1 MEKEVTVMTGKP
13 KVAVDI
19 WSDVMCPW
27 CAVGYTSF
35 AKSVRQVADELDI
48 EVRWMPFELNPD
60 LPPEGKR
67 QDEHLAKVYGRSPE
81 EVAAMRAQ
89 MQATAERAGF
99 SMEYTG
105 EGEEPPAMMW
115 NTFEA
120 HKLLRWALA
129 EQGPEAQTRL
139 KVALLKAHF
148 QQRRNVSDREVLLDI
163 AGAEG
168 FERAGAAEALAD
180 EALAIAV
187 RAEEARGRQAGI
199 NSVPSFVVNGRY
211 LIQGARE
218 PEDYANMLRQVAGL
232 VQNA

>member
-1 MEKEVTVMTGKP
+1 ME

-27 CAVGYTSF
+27 CAVGYTQF
-35 AKSVRQVADELDI
+35 AKAVNELDGELDI

-60 LPPEGKR
+60 LPPEGKS
-67 QDEHLAKVYGRSPE
+67 QDRHLAEVYGRSPE
-81 EVAAMRAQ
+81 EVTAMRAQ
-89 MQATAERAGF
+89 MQAIAARTGF
-99 SMEYTG
+99 AMDYTG
-105 EGEEPPAMMW
+105 EGEAPPAMMW

-129 EQGPEAQTRL
+129 DQGLEAQTRL

-148 QQRRNVSDREVLLDI
+148 QQRRNVSDRAVLLDI
-163 AGAEG
+163 AEAEG
-168 FERAGAAEALAD
+168 FDRAKAAEALAD
-180 EALAIAV
+180 EALTIATRV
-187 RAEEARGRQAGI
+187 EEERGRRAGI
-199 NSVPSFVVNGRY
+199 NSVPSFVVNGQY

-218 PEDYANMLRQVAGL
+218 PEDYAQMLRRVAGL

>member
-1 MEKEVTVMTGKP
+1 MA
-13 KVAVDI
+13 KVSVDI

-27 CAVGYTSF
+27 CAVGYTQF
-35 AKSVRQVADELDI
+35 AKAVGELEGELDV

-60 LPPEGKR
+60 MAPEGKP
-67 QDEHLAKVYGRSPE
+67 QDRHLAEVYGRSPG

-89 MQATAERAGF
+89 MQATAARAGF
-99 SMEYTG
+99 PMDYTG
-105 EGEEPPAMMW
+105 EGKEPTAMMW

-129 EQGPEAQTRL
+129 AQGPEAQTRL

-148 QQRRNVSDREVLLDI
+148 QKRRNVSDREVLLDI
-163 AGAEG
+163 AEAEG
-168 FERAGAAEALAD
+168 FDRTRAAEALAD

-187 RAEEARGRQAGI
+187 RAEEQRGRQAGI
-199 NSVPSFVVNGRY
+199 NSVPSFVVDGQY

-218 PEDYANMLRQVAGL
+218 PADYAQMLRRAAGL

>member
-1 MEKEVTVMTGKP
+1 MSEVP
-13 KVAVDI
+13 KVSIDI

-27 CAVGYTSF
+27 CAVGYTQF
-35 AKSVRQVADELDI
+35 AKSVNELEGELDV

-60 LPPEGKR
+60 LPPEGKL
-67 QDEHLAKVYGRSPE
+67 QDRHLAEVYGRSPD

-89 MQATAERAGF
+89 MQATAERVGF
-99 SMEYTG
+99 PMDYAG
-105 EGEEPPAMMW
+105 EGAEPPAMMW

-129 EQGPEAQTRL
+129 DSGPEAQTRL

-148 QQRRNVSDREVLLDI
+148 QQRRNVSDRAVLLDT
-163 AGAEG
+163 AEAEG
-168 FERAGAAEALAD
+168 FDRGKAAEALAD
-180 EALAIAV
+180 EALSIAV

-199 NSVPSFVVNGRY
+199 NSVPSFVVDGKY

-218 PEDYANMLRQVAGL
+218 PAEYARMLRQAAGL

>member
-1 MEKEVTVMTGKP
+1 MTESAR

-27 CAVGYTSF
+27 CAVGYTQF
-35 AKSVRQVADELDI
+35 AKAVEALAGELDV

-60 LPPEGKR
+60 LPPEGKE
-67 QDEHLAKVYGRSPE
+67 QAKHLAEVYGRSAE
-81 EVAAMRAQ
+81 EVAGMRAQ
-89 MQATAERAGF
+89 MQATAARAGF
-99 SMEYTG
+99 PMDYAG

-139 KVALLKAHF
+139 KLALLRAHF
-148 QQRRNVSDREVLLDI
+148 QQRRNVSDREVLLDV
-163 AGAEG
+163 AEEEG
-168 FERAGAAEALAD
+168 FDRAEAAGALAD

-187 RAEEARGRQAGI
+187 RAEEQRGRQAGI
-199 NSVPSFVVNGRY
+199 NSVPSFVVDGKY

-218 PEDYANMLRQVAGL
+218 PEDYAGMLRQVAGL

>member
-1 MEKEVTVMTGKP
+1 MMP
-13 KVAVDI
+13 KVSVDI

-27 CAVGYTSF
+27 CAVGYTQF
-35 AKSVRQVADELDI
+35 AKAVEGLGGEIDVD
-48 EVRWMPFELNPD
+48 VRWMPFELNPD
-60 LPPEGKR
+60 LPSEGKE
-67 QDEHLAKVYGRSPE
+67 QAKHLAEVYGRSAE
-81 EVAAMRAQ
+81 DIAAMRAQ
-89 MQATAERAGF
+89 MQATAARAGF
-99 SMEYTG
+99 PMDYAG
-105 EGEEPPAMMW
+105 EGEAPPAMMW

-129 EQGPEAQTRL
+129 DQGPVAQTRL
-139 KVALLKAHF
+139 KLALLRAHF

-163 AGAEG
+163 AEAER
-168 FERAGAAEALAD
+168 FDRAKATEALAD

-199 NSVPSFVVNGRY
+199 NSVPSFVVDGKY

-218 PEDYANMLRQVAGL
+218 PEDYAGMLRQVAGL

>member
-1 MEKEVTVMTGKP
+1 MTKP

-27 CAVGYTSF
+27 CAVGYSQF
-35 AKSVRQVADELDI
+35 AKSVRSLADELDV

-60 LPPEGKR
+60 LPPEGKL
-67 QDEHLAKVYGRSPE
+67 QDRHLAEVYGRSAE
-81 EVAAMRAQ
+81 DVAGMRTQ

-99 SMEYTG
+99 PMTYTG
-105 EGEEPPAMMW
+105 EGEAPAPMMW
-115 NTFEA
+115 NTFAA

-148 QQRRNVSDREVLLDI
+148 QQRRNVSDRDVLLDV
-163 AGAEG
+163 AATES
-168 FERAGAAEALAD
+168 FDRARAAEALDD
-180 EALAIAV
+180 EALAIAT
-187 RAEEARGRQAGI
+187 RLEEQRGREAGI
-199 NSVPSFVVNGRY
+199 NSVPSFVVDGKY

-218 PEDYANMLRQVAGL
+218 PEDYANMLRQVARL